1 MEEIRQ
7 DSEVRLSAK
16 KGNYLK
22 MIFFNLTG
30 RNFNHKDAYRLY
42 LRFALAENPDLH
54 AGPIEFWSD
63 GQLIEKGMIADLK
76 RVVPKSKARWSP
88 CQ

>member
-63 GQLIEKGMIADLK
+63 GPLIETGMIADLK
-76 RVVPKSKARWSP
+76 GI
-88 CQ
+88 

>member
-22 MIFFNLTG
+22 IIFFNLTG
-30 RNFNHKDAYRLY
+30 RNFNHKNAYRLY

-63 GQLIEKGMIADLK
+63 GQLIDKGMIADLK
-76 RVVPKSKARWSP
+76 RV
-88 CQ
+88 

>member
-30 RNFNHKDAYRLY
+30 RNFNHKNAYRLY

-63 GQLIEKGMIADLK
+63 GQLIDKGMIADLK
-76 RVVPKSKARWSP
+76 GV
-88 CQ
+88 

>member
-1 MEEIRQ
+1 
-7 DSEVRLSAK
+7 
-16 KGNYLK
+16 

-30 RNFNHKDAYRLY
+30 RNFNDKDAYRLY
-42 LRFALAENPDLH
+42 LQFALMENPDLH

-76 RVVPKSKARWSP
+76 WV
-88 CQ
+88 

>member
-1 MEEIRQ
+1 MGMEEIRQ
-7 DSEVRLSAK
+7 DSQVRLSAE
-16 KGNYLK
+16 KGDYLE

-30 RNFNHKDAYRLY
+30 RNFKHETDYRLY

-76 RVVPKSKARWSP
+76 GI
-88 CQ
+88 

>member
-7 DSEVRLSAK
+7 DSQVRLSAEN
-16 KGNYLK
+16 GNYLK

-30 RNFNHKDAYRLY
+30 RNFNHKNAYRLY

-63 GQLIEKGMIADLK
+63 RQLIDKGMIADLK
-76 RVVPKSKARWSP
+76 RV
-88 CQ
+88 

>member
-1 MEEIRQ
+1 MGMEEIRQ

-42 LRFALAENPDLH
+42 LQFALAANPDLH
-54 AGPIEFWSD
+54 PGHIEFWSD
-63 GQLIEKGMIADLK
+63 GQLIKKGMIADLK
-76 RVVPKSKARWSP
+76 RV
-88 CQ
+88 

>member
-1 MEEIRQ
+1 MAMEEIRQ

-54 AGPIEFWSD
+54 GGRIEFCRD
-63 GQLIEKGMIADLK
+63 GQLIDKGMIADLK
-76 RVVPKSKARWSP
+76 GV
-88 CQ
+88 

>member
-1 MEEIRQ
+1 MAMEEIRQ

-63 GQLIEKGMIADLK
+63 GKLIKKGMIADLK
-76 RVVPKSKARWSP
+76 RV
-88 CQ
+88 

>member
-1 MEEIRQ
+1 MGMEEIRQ
-7 DSEVRLSAK
+7 DSQVRLSAE
-16 KGNYLK
+16 KGDYLE

-30 RNFNHKDAYRLY
+30 RNFNHERDYRLY
-42 LRFALAENPDLH
+42 LQLMMKVNPDLH

-76 RVVPKSKARWSP
+76 WI
-88 CQ
+88 

>member
-1 MEEIRQ
+1 MVMDEIRQ
-7 DSEVRLSAK
+7 DSGVRLSAK

-54 AGPIEFWSD
+54 AGPIELWSD

-76 RVVPKSKARWSP
+76 RG
-88 CQ
+88 

>member
-1 MEEIRQ
+1 MAMEEIRQ
-7 DSEVRLSAK
+7 DSEVRLSAD

-76 RVVPKSKARWSP
+76 WI
-88 CQ
+88 

>member
-1 MEEIRQ
+1 MVMDEIRQ

-42 LRFALAENPDLH
+42 LRFALVENPDLH
-54 AGPIEFWSD
+54 AGPIELWSD

-76 RVVPKSKARWSP
+76 RG
-88 CQ
+88 